1 MNETCIYPRR
11 PEKKETISRSKKIVQ
26 TRKRTFDGKWIFHY
40 SNGLTLEHHWS
51 EKTQFVKPTSFTIMT
66 KRWNSDTGRSPSDCG
81 DIFQQKNLDGWVVVR
96 NQIEYIVQY
105 NSEK

>member
-1 MNETCIYPRR
+1 MKRAFILVGLK
-11 PEKKETISRSKKIVQ
+11 KKETISRSKKIVQ

-81 DIFQQKNLDGWVVVR
+81 DIFQQKNWDGWVVVR
-96 NQIEYIVQY
+96 NQIEYIEQ
-105 NSEK
+105 